1 MSRYQEAGVDVNAGY
16 EMVKKIKQDVASTA
30 RLGMLGSLGSFG
42 GMFDLSVLDLKRP
55 VLVSGTDGVGTKLM
69 IAQALDKHDTIG
81 IDCVAMCVNDILA
94 QGAEPLYFLDY
105 IATGKND
112 PAKMAQIV
120 SGVAEGCRQAGAA
133 LVGGETAEMPDMYA
147 PTEYDLAGFA
157 VGAVEKSKL
166 LDESQPKA
174 GMKLIGLPSSG
185 LHSNGFSLVRQIL
198 FKDHQVDLDD
208 RPAALSGKSVGE
220 VLLEPTRIYVKAVL
234 PLIKRGLISGV
245 SHITGGG
252 LIENLPRMFGDEL
265 QARLDYAS
273 WDKPAIFEY
282 LRDLGELEQAD
293 CLETFNL
300 GIGLVLAVAPQ
311 NVPAVKDLLQQAAE
325 PFYEIGELV
334 KRPENAAKI
343 EIDF

>member
-234 PLIKRGLISGV
+234 PLIKQGLISGV

-265 QARLDYAS
+265 QACLDYAS

-282 LRDLGELEQAD
+282 LSDLGELEQAD